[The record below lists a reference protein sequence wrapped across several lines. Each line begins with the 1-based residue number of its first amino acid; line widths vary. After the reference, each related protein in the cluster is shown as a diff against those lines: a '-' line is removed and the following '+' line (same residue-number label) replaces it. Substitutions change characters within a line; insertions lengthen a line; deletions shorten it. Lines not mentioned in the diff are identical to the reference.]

1 LCFEIGASLFND
13 ELLVRTISAQ
23 TLGQAST
30 AGDGLGSIDGS
41 ITRAVGHGDFA
52 VEQRL

>member
-1 LCFEIGASLFND
+1 MYIFSLKIF
-13 ELLVRTISAQ
+13 LFVYISRTISAQ